1 MPKVKTHSG
10 AKKRFKQ
17 TASGK
22 FKYQSVFRRH
32 LLTGRS
38 TKRKRHLRAPGHYV
52 SPAQHHQIAAMLP
65 YGT

>member
-32 LLTGRS
+32 LLTNRS
-38 TKRKRHLRAPGHYV
+38 TKRKRHLRAPNYV
-52 SPAQHHQIAAMLP
+52 GPAQHHQIAAMLP